1 MLTRKKS
8 IGSRT
13 RLARRKQSKFLT
25 PDLVL
30 FRRTNCFGSSLVRTT
45 R

>member
-1 MLTRKKS
+1 MLTRQQS
-8 IGSRT
+8 IKSRT
-13 RLARRKQSKFLT
+13 RRARGQQSKFVT

-30 FRRTNCFGSSLVRTT
+30 FRGQCIASSLVRTT